1 MLYVSLADAKAHCRV
16 THDED
21 DSDIVSKIEA
31 ASSMVKSYLKNV
43 SPLEPQR
50 DADDTPLYDSSE
62 YGITDTTLDAVRYEV
77 RAAVLILVQKLY
89 DQDFVTEPGYLPT
102 EVMSILYPLRDPTL
116 A

>member
-1 MLYVSLADAKAHCRV
+1 MLYVSLADAKSHCRV

-21 DSDIVSKIEA
+21 DSDIVGKIEA

-43 SPLEPQR
+43 SPFEPQR
-50 DADDTPLYDSSE
+50 DADDTPLFDSSG
-62 YGITDTTLDAVRYEV
+62 YSIVDTTLDAVRYEV

-89 DQDFVTEPGYLPT
+89 DQDFNTEPGYLPT
-102 EVMSILYPLRDPTL
+102 EVMSILYPLRDPTI